1 MAPSKIRARQCYKT
15 VTAIWTEARER
26 VEERRRSGDE
36 RVSICDRILSGTLKT
51 DITYTYSQLV
61 NFLGTIHEGA
71 SDTTSSM
78 ILSDILYLAKNPW
91 VQEKA
96 RIELDRVCGTERMPA
111 WNDFKHLPYINC
123 IVKEGL
129 RIRPV

>member
-1 MAPSKIRARQCYKT
+1 MAPSKNRAKQCYKT
-15 VTAIWTEARER
+15 VTAVWMEAQQR

-36 RVSICDRILSGTLKT
+36 RVSLCDRILSDALKT
-51 DITYTYSQLV
+51 DTPFSRSELCNTYGSLHQ
-61 NFLGTIHEGA
+61 GA
-71 SDTTSSM
+71 ADTTSSM
-78 ILSDILYLAKNPW
+78 LLSGILYLAKNPW

-96 RIELDRVCGTERMPA
+96 REELDRVCGTDRMPT
-111 WNDFKHLPYINC
+111 WNDFNDLPYVNC